1 MDAFEF
7 LVGSLLRKEGYW
19 VDTSYMV
26 ELTKSEKVAIRRP
39 SSPRWEVDLV
49 AYKGRDNH
57 ALAIECKS
65 YLDSPGVRY
74 AGLSGRDPK
83 DAKRYKLF
91 NDQVLRK
98 TVLGRLS
105 KQLVAAGASAKSP
118 KITLCLATGKI
129 ASATDRD
136 KIRHLFEKKK
146 WQLFDDEWIR
156 NRLEQCVNDGY
167 QNNVAV
173 VATKILGRNRSVPP
187 K

>member
-19 VDTSYMV
+19 VDVSYMV
-26 ELTKSEKVAIRRP
+26 ELTKKEKIAIGRP
-39 SSPRWEVDLV
+39 SSPRWELDLV
-49 AYKGRDNH
+49 AYKGSENH

-74 AGLSGRDPK
+74 AGLSGQDPK

-98 TVLGRLS
+98 VVLVRLS
-105 KQLVAAGASAKSP
+105 KQLVTAGASARNP
-118 KITLCLATGKI
+118 QMCLATGKI
-129 ASATDRD
+129 ASATDRES
-136 KIRHLFEKKK
+136 IRRLIEKKK
-146 WQLFDDEWIR
+146 WRLFDDEWIR
-156 NRLEQCVNDGY
+156 NGLEQCVGDGY

-173 VATKILGRNRSVPP
+173 VAAKILGRTQRYR
-187 K
+187 